1 MNKQHKRCDQCIDI
15 GWVNALMQLQDWI
28 RQNNKHSA
36 QVDRIIG
43 KCVEMVE
50 EVSA

>member
-1 MNKQHKRCDQCIDI
+1 MRAHKRCDQCFDT

-28 RQNNKHSA
+28 RQNNKHSV

-50 EVSA
+50 ETKND